1 MPRRTWLT
9 IVSGEVKRP
18 TPTTGLVVTDFTQDM

>member
-1 MPRRTWLT
+1 MRT

-18 TPTTGLVVTDFTQDM
+18 TPTTGLVVSCLMPVTNGSW